1 MATNDRLK
9 NARMQK
15 RWSME
20 HASEMVGISKTT
32 WVRWETG
39 EQKPHPTT
47 LDLLCKTF
55 EMAPE
60 ELGFEELEPQ
70 QAERKLIV
78 VRDQLILPEGSDM
91 DRKRRLLLQTTA
103 GIILAPHLISPESWD
118 RLVSEPARAL
128 ADETALNGFEK
139 ATEACWNLSNG
150 NELAVSEQIL
160 PTYLPK
166 LAQIARNP
174 SKFQQRAASLVSES
188 LQLGGILAAHKLD
201 FTAKEVY
208 SRQAVNYAKLA
219 GDYNAQVAALIQVAV
234 AYYYQQR
241 PEKALE
247 VYQEAILYIRHLTP
261 LMQSRTYMGAAEAYA
276 KNGMAQ
282 DALYYSGLA
291 FQVFPDNPKEDQA
304 YRYADWGMFALLE
317 HAGLIHNLIQQ
328 PKEALEN
335 FAQVSKYPVPERIRL
350 EVVNYQTS
358 AAIAQQDLEMSCS
371 LLETGINGAHLLGSH
386 KRLSEAETLHQ
397 QMVEQWPREKR
408 VKALA
413 ELFQR

>member
-1 MATNDRLK
+1 
-9 NARMQK
+9 
-15 RWSME
+15 
-20 HASEMVGISKTT
+20 MVGVSKTT

-47 LDLLCKTF
+47 LDLLCKAF

-60 ELGFEELEPQ
+60 DLGFEEFK
-70 QAERKLIV
+70 AEKQLIV
-78 VRDQLILPEGSDM
+78 MRDQLILPEGSDM

-103 GIILAPHLISPESWD
+103 GIILAPHLISPESWN

-128 ADETALNGFEK
+128 ADEMALTGFEK

-150 NELAVSEQIL
+150 NELTVSEQIL
-160 PTYLPK
+160 PSYLPK
-166 LAQIARNP
+166 LAQIARSP

-208 SRQAVNYAKLA
+208 SRQAIEYAKLA
-219 GDYNAQVAALIQVAV
+219 GDYNVQVAAMIQLAV

-247 VYQEAILYIRHLTP
+247 VYQEAILYVQHLTP
-261 LMQSRTYMGAAEAYA
+261 LMQSRTYMGVAEAYA
-276 KNGMAQ
+276 RNGMTQ
-282 DALYYSGLA
+282 EALYYSGLA
-291 FQVFPDNPKEDQA
+291 FQVFPNNPEEDQA

-317 HAGLIHNLIQQ
+317 HAGLIHNLVQQ
-328 PKEALEN
+328 PQEAMEN
-335 FAQVSKYPVPERIRL
+335 FAQVSKYIVPERIRL
-350 EVVNYQTS
+350 EIINYQT
-358 AAIAQQDLEMSCS
+358 AAAMAQQDLEMSYS
-371 LLETGINGAHLLGSH
+371 YLEKGIEGALALGSQ
-386 KRLSEAETLHQ
+386 KRLSETQDLYQ
-397 QMVEQWPREKR
+397 QMQEQWPQEKR